1 MTIEQLTTII
11 KLLDLES
18 IININISDKQS
29 LHGLLIPR
37 EQLIDDTK
45 YENIKINIPKLKQ
58 FFSSS
63 YMTALQSTAD
73 SHQRWPLL
81 NLVRQLLCAFN
92 YKLIPKRICDGYTS
106 DGKKKYKRM
115 FIIETQITNK

>member
-1 MTIEQLTTII
+1 MSKESIQNIVKLLELENII
-11 KLLDLES
+11 KITD
-18 IININISDKQS
+18 NQT
-29 LHGLLIPR
+29 LHGMLIPR
-37 EQLIDDTK
+37 EQLIDDIM
-45 YENIKINIPKLKQ
+45 YEKIKINIPKLKQ

-63 YMTALQSTAD
+63 YMTALQSNAD
-73 SHQRWPLL
+73 KQQRWPLL

-115 FIIETQITNK
+115 FVIETQIISK